1 MGFLGF
7 GQKNNVELFDRLV
20 KEEKKDEIALHL
32 DEDILRI
39 QEKSRQ
45 ELQRQI
51 QVQRR
56 IVQLGRLISATPD
69 ETKRAELEQE
79 LIRLKEIELKDVKKI
94 LDDYGNL
101 GEIMR
106 RIKDSI
112 LSSIDAAKEHL
123 ATLRTRL

>member
-7 GQKNNVELFDRLV
+7 GQKNNVELFDRLI
-20 KEEKKDEIALHL
+20 KEEKKDEIAFHL

-69 ETKRAELEQE
+69 ETKRAKLEQE

-94 LDDYGNL
+94 LDDYSNL
-101 GEIMR
+101 EEIMG

-123 ATLRTRL
+123 AALRTRL

>member
-7 GQKNNVELFDRLV
+7 GQKSNVELFDRLIQ
-20 KEEKKDEIALHL
+20 EERKDEITLHL

-56 IVQLGRLISATPD
+56 IVQLGRLISATSD

-94 LDDYGNL
+94 LDDYGKL
-101 GEIMR
+101 EEIMR
-106 RIKDSI
+106 KIKDSI
-112 LSSIDAAKEHL
+112 ASSIDAAKEHL
-123 ATLRTRL
+123 AALRSRL

>member
-101 GEIMR
+101 EEIMR

>member
-7 GQKNNVELFDRLV
+7 GQRNNVELFDRLI
-20 KEEKKDEIALHL
+20 KEEKKDEIAFHL

-69 ETKRAELEQE
+69 ETKRAKLEQE

-94 LDDYGNL
+94 LDDYSNL
-101 GEIMR
+101 EEIMG

-123 ATLRTRL
+123 AALRTRL

>member
-45 ELQRQI
+45 ELRRQI

-94 LDDYGNL
+94 LDDYSNL
-101 GEIMR
+101 EEIMR

-123 ATLRTRL
+123 TALRTRL

>member
-7 GQKNNVELFDRLV
+7 GQKSNVELFDRLIQ
-20 KEEKKDEIALHL
+20 EERKDEITLHL

-56 IVQLGRLISATPD
+56 IVQLGRLISATSD
-69 ETKRAELEQE
+69 EDQRCG
-79 LIRLKEIELKDVKKI
+79 IS
-94 LDDYGNL
+94 G
-101 GEIMR
+101 
-106 RIKDSI
+106 
-112 LSSIDAAKEHL
+112 
-123 ATLRTRL
+123 

>member
-94 LDDYGNL
+94 LDDYSNL
-101 GEIMR
+101 EEIMG
-106 RIKDSI
+106 RIKESI

-123 ATLRTRL
+123 AALRTRL